1 LNESNTRPARE
12 KQGALIVAIDLPTN
26 LTHTTPSAMAGFCI
40 AQSLIS
46 QLELHAPL
54 LQQYQA
60 TDISTVLIDSC
71 LRKY

>member
-1 LNESNTRPARE
+1 
-12 KQGALIVAIDLPTN
+12 
-26 LTHTTPSAMAGFCI
+26 MAGFCI
-40 AQSLIS
+40 AQSLVS

>member
-1 LNESNTRPARE
+1 
-12 KQGALIVAIDLPTN
+12 
-26 LTHTTPSAMAGFCI
+26 MAGFFI
-40 AQSLIS
+40 AQSLVS
-46 QLELHAPL
+46 QSELHAPL